1 MNRFPCPYLH
11 GDVELTDERERHI
24 ATHHPDLVPEHSHC
38 IAETLAE
45 PDELRIDAD
54 YPNTRLFLR
63 WYEDLRAGKYVAVAV
78 VSDQPSGT
86 RHWIVTAFVARK
98 PPRGDV
104 EWKRP

>member
-1 MNRFPCPYLH
+1 MPQVPCPYLH

-45 PDELRIDAD
+45 PDEVRIDAD

-63 WYEDLRAGKYVAVAV
+63 WYEDLRAGKYVAVALMRSPV
-78 VSDQPSGT
+78 TQT
-86 RHWIVTAFVARK
+86 RICTAHSADGYAMRIST
-98 PPRGDV
+98 PR
-104 EWKRP
+104 RSR